1 MVQAQGMRYRHHPSI
16 KSITVTPTPPLRI
29 SDKAK
34 RGTVVGLV
42 SVQMS
47 DGSQFRGKVSIST
60 HLIRVRNSMSQLVL
74 SRALTPADDGV
85 QTWTITATTAD
96 GQFSAQLVITATIA
110 PPVAAEGP
118 PVFSG
123 WPTAVNL
130 VDNAAAGSTVASGS
144 LLDSDGTPFNGTVDV
159 GTAPLTFVA

>member
-1 MVQAQGMRYRHHPSI
+1 
-16 KSITVTPTPPLRI
+16 
-29 SDKAK
+29 
-34 RGTVVGLV
+34 
-42 SVQMS
+42 
-47 DGSQFRGKVSIST
+47 
-60 HLIRVRNSMSQLVL
+60 MSQLVL

-110 PPVAAEGP
+110 PPVPAEGP

-130 VDNAAAGSTVASGS
+130 VDNAAAGSVVASGT

-159 GTAPLTFVA
+159 GSAPLSFVA

>member
-1 MVQAQGMRYRHHPSI
+1 
-16 KSITVTPTPPLRI
+16 
-29 SDKAK
+29 
-34 RGTVVGLV
+34 
-42 SVQMS
+42 
-47 DGSQFRGKVSIST
+47 
-60 HLIRVRNSMSQLVL
+60 MSQLVL

-85 QTWTITATTAD
+85 QTLTITATTAD

-110 PPVAAEGP
+110 PPVPAEGP

-130 VDNAAAGSTVASGS
+130 VDNAAAGSVVASGT

-159 GTAPLTFVA
+159 GSAPLSFVA